1 MPVKDDRVTM
11 KVERQLWEE
20 MEKLIHAHPEWG
32 ILSVPE
38 FVRRAIDSEMR
49 SRKESEKSRTINLCL
64 DSRTKDSRR
73 KGR

>member
-20 MEKLIHAHPEWG
+20 MEKLVESHPEWG

-49 SRKESEKSRTINLCL
+49 TRKDADRTRTISLCL
-64 DSRTKDSRR
+64 SPHTTDIRR